1 VVVERRPSLRLE
13 RGRKKRIENVI
24 RGLCRGLRGGKEGT
38 NKDMINI
45 QASLKKFKKE
55 DFSTGPGEVD
65 ERGARLWGMGHETGG
80 EGGSRRSRDVRCAK
94 RRTGKKGLGRRA
106 NMEPR

>member
-1 VVVERRPSLRLE
+1 
-13 RGRKKRIENVI
+13 
-24 RGLCRGLRGGKEGT
+24 
-38 NKDMINI
+38 MNI

-94 RRTGKKGLGRRA
+94 RRTGKKGLEDSPGT
-106 NMEPR
+106 EHY